1 MWEIVYKL
9 NLKIEK
15 KLNLINRFKVK
26 KSLIKDIFYN
36 LVYLQK
42 LNISSTS

>member
-26 KSLIKDIFYN
+26 KSLIKNIFYN